1 MLSPDLVLS
10 SSSTIYPLFVG
21 TYCLLQSRK
30 LPETG
35 SHLRPAFNGDCT
47 TLVCSRP
54 HVDLIFFLWYL
65 IDIPFS
71 HPGAAAIR
79 ANW

>member
-47 TLVCSRP
+47 TLVCSRL
-54 HVDLIFFLWYL
+54 HVDLIFFLVVFNRHSL
-65 IDIPFS
+65 LS
-71 HPGAAAIR
+71 SGRSRH
-79 ANW
+79 